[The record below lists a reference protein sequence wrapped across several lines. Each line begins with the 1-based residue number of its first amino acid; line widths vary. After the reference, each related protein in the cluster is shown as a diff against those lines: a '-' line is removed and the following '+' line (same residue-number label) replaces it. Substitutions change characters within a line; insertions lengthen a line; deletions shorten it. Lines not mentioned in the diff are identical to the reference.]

1 MADPMNMTIRPTIA
15 MAAMAASPYGIAQ
28 WLRVMVEMLLSI
40 CRIRL
45 GKPTRI
51 MDSVTSGSLERQ
63 RSDRRLMVRL
73 LNTMYNKMPKLIYC
87 EIAVDSPAPSM
98 PSPRPNIR
106 MGSPIIL
113 RTPPVTSPNM
123 AKTARP
129 S

>member
-1 MADPMNMTIRPTIA
+1 
-15 MAAMAASPYGIAQ
+15 
-28 WLRVMVEMLLSI
+28 MLLSI